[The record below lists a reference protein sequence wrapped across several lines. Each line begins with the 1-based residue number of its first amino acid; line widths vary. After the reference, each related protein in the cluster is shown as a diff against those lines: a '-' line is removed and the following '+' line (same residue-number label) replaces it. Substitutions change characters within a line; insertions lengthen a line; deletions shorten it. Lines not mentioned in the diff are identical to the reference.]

1 MIMEKNNEKDL
12 QMYIQPEM
20 NSVSI
25 KVENVVCV
33 SPLEPGEDGGEQ
45 ED

>member
-20 NSVSI
+20 NTVSI

-33 SPLEPGEDGGEQ
+33 SPEPGQGE
-45 ED
+45 EW

>member
-1 MIMEKNNEKDL
+1 MEKNNEKDL

-25 KVENVVCV
+25 KVESVICE
-33 SPLEPGEDGGEQ
+33 SPFEPGTGE
-45 ED
+45 EW